1 MEDPRELELNAL
13 RRRVSELEEE
23 LKSTNGLMDYYL
35 KADKEAQ
42 KFQKNKNN
50 KMVLQRTII
59 TILVTVLVCFFFF
72 HEPYVMDLSLSLRTI
87 GATLIAGIVSA
98 FFTYLA
104 SMFLFYR
111 DEPAPWSYHV
121 IVYVICL
128 ILYAALLGRKNLG
141 L

>member
-1 MEDPRELELNAL
+1 MEDPREQELNRL
-13 RRRVSELEEE
+13 RSRVAELEAE
-23 LKSTNGLMDYYL
+23 LKSTNDLMDYYL
-35 KADKEAQ
+35 KSDKEF
-42 KFQKNKNN
+42 KVLQKNKND
-50 KMVLQRTII
+50 KMVFQRAII
-59 TILVTVLVCFFFF
+59 TILITVLVCFYFF

-87 GATLIAGIVSA
+87 GTTFIAGIVSA

-128 ILYAALLGRKNLG
+128 ILYAGFLGRKNLG